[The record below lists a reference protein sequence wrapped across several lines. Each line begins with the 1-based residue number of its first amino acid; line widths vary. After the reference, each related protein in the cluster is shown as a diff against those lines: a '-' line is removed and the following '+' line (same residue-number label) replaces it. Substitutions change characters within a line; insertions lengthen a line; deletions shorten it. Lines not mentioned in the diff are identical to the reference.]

1 MLSKLVTLLLNC
13 ETMKPIYTLND
24 STPQTFF
31 STPQQQEAPTFEH
44 MSQAA
49 SLKTM
54 PGLYDS
60 GPHELCKVN
69 QLFM

>member
-1 MLSKLVTLLLNC
+1 MIRPHKLFN
-13 ETMKPIYTLND
+13 
-24 STPQTFF
+24 

-44 MSQAA
+44 MTQAA

-54 PGLYDS
+54 PGLYDR